1 MLSGGLGLFVLG
13 KERSVI
19 HRNGFLFAF
28 VTAAFAG
35 ILLSAGCASAA
46 TKPPG
51 DRGHGQTRG
60 YGRHGQPHDLWRQHR
75 RAYWHAIVSGGDR

>member
-46 TKPPG
+46 TKPPATVATARLAATG
-51 DRGHGQTRG
+51 GTANLMI
-60 YGRHGQPHDLWRQHR
+60 YGVNTVG
-75 RAYWHAIVSGGDR
+75 AYWHAIVSGGDR